1 MAHGHSHGGVACD
14 GNHTRMNDDPVKKR
28 RKAKKNRKDK
38 DRSTSNR
45 KGKKNKNSAIPC
57 CSKERG
63 IPRHCCCHEL
73 CCGWNGCGKRHN
85 IKHLPLFQCMDPKK
99 YRPGQRRRHSRCWY
113 CCRNVGNWI
122 TFFFILI
129 GLGGAIAALALYLAP
144 CKPNISYSTNLR
156 NRTVANSSVVKTV
169 NYNYDG
175 ANVFIMLDFSGSIS
189 SVYDQEIESAEMIL
203 DYFKTNLHAQAPFHA
218 GAIRWSSTVSYL
230 TASGV
235 DAKLGPDIDITARAL
250 KEQKGVSP
258 TGGTEFG
265 GPMFWAWRE
274 FQERST
280 GAVDIDPANTHHNFA
295 IFVTDG
301 EPQDYMNSGSLKYP
315 YNGET
320 LDRPFAPGGS
330 YSGSL
335 NSATSQGI
343 CVPKGWTDAECKTA
357 NVIRTVKDLPNTK
370 VMGIFVGDKDVG
382 QNGVPVLHNAS
393 SCDEYTFDQ
402 NTWTSPCPFFTSADN
417 FNELKLALDDLMS
430 KLAAEVSVSSKVV
443 TEERVVEELVT
454 DEIVEEVYTCE
465 KNTDVLL
472 LALLLLPLLIW
483 LMAVPT

>member
-1 MAHGHSHGGVACD
+1 
-14 GNHTRMNDDPVKKR
+14 
-28 RKAKKNRKDK
+28 
-38 DRSTSNR
+38 
-45 KGKKNKNSAIPC
+45 
-57 CSKERG
+57 
-63 IPRHCCCHEL
+63 
-73 CCGWNGCGKRHN
+73 
-85 IKHLPLFQCMDPKK
+85 
-99 YRPGQRRRHSRCWY
+99 
-113 CCRNVGNWI
+113 
-122 TFFFILI
+122 
-129 GLGGAIAALALYLAP
+129 
-144 CKPNISYSTNLR
+144 
-156 NRTVANSSVVKTV
+156 
-169 NYNYDG
+169 
-175 ANVFIMLDFSGSIS
+175 
-189 SVYDQEIESAEMIL
+189 
-203 DYFKTNLHAQAPFHA
+203 
-218 GAIRWSSTVSYL
+218 
-230 TASGV
+230 
-235 DAKLGPDIDITARAL
+235 
-250 KEQKGVSP
+250 
-258 TGGTEFG
+258 
-265 GPMFWAWRE
+265 MFWAWRE

-301 EPQDYMNSGSLKYP
+301 EPQDYMSSGSLKYP

-335 NSATSQGI
+335 DSATSQGI
-343 CVPKGWTDAECKTA
+343 CDPKGWTDAECKTA